1 MLSAAGGGCAP
12 AVETLRLPSC
22 NSSLPAVFFRQRKGA
37 TIMTDS
43 SSSAPTYGF
52 KEWIYILMGPG
63 LLLLALSLPF
73 FGPFN
78 ARFGFGILLWM
89 MWWWI
94 SAVVDI
100 KITCLVP
107 IFVVCCYQYMPL
119 EKVLGAY
126 VHKEAALIFGATA
139 LTAAWVRWG
148 FARRLALNFL
158 MRFSSNVRAQTA
170 GWFVLC
176 GLTSFVVGN
185 TTVAAMFAPV
195 AVASL
200 MYAGFNTNE
209 ERWNSKAASN
219 ILIAVAWGASVGGMA
234 TPLGGG
240 QSVVTYGLL
249 NKYLGYDIF
258 FIDWT
263 LRMLPV
269 SLCVI
274 AGVAVLMY
282 FMKTDLQDF
291 GGSREFY
298 LKELEK
304 LGPMSF
310 EEKIALAGFLLAIGL
325 AILQPL
331 YAPYTK
337 GPAWTWLRPTQ
348 MFCLIPMLLFFW
360 PSKAVKGENILSPN
374 TLRKYFPVTILFMWP
389 ASVALSRI
397 ISQTGAGKVFGEWI
411 SPFLGG
417 SDTLSIVAWSVFGN
431 LLSQVTSD
439 TAAAGV
445 MVPLAIESMSNWRG
459 LEFGAVAWVWVAG
472 SAISWS
478 YAVASATGAQGI
490 VAGYGAN
497 LRTMFVWGMAAALI
511 SVAITILYF
520 WLSIEV
526 FGMEFYTL
534 PPV

>member
-1 MLSAAGGGCAP
+1 MRRQPREELTMTTSA
-12 AVETLRLPSC
+12 S
-22 NSSLPAVFFRQRKGA
+22 
-37 TIMTDS
+37 DS
-43 SSSAPTYGF
+43 SASSTFNAKKWLLFFT
-52 KEWIYILMGPG
+52 GPA
-63 LLLLALSLPF
+63 LLGLALCLPC

-78 ARFGFGILLWM
+78 ARFGFGILFWM
-89 MWWWI
+89 VWWWVTAI
-94 SAVVDI
+94 VDI
-100 KITCLVP
+100 KVTCLVP
-107 IFVVCCYQYMPL
+107 IFVACIYTYMPL
-119 EKVLGAY
+119 DKVLGAY
-126 VHKEAALIFGATA
+126 VHREAALIFGATA
-139 LTAAWVRWG
+139 ITAAWVRWG

-158 MRFSSNVRAQTA
+158 MRFSTNVRAQTA

-176 GLTSFVVGN
+176 GVTSFVVGN

-200 MYAGFNTNE
+200 MYAGFSTNE

-258 FIDWT
+258 FTDWS
-263 LRMLPV
+263 LRMVPI

-274 AGVAVLMY
+274 IGVAVLMY
-282 FMKTDLQDF
+282 CMKTDLETF
-291 GGSREFY
+291 SGSKEFY
-298 LKELEK
+298 RQELEK

-310 EEKIALAGFLLAIGL
+310 EEKFALGGFLIAISLAV
-325 AILQPL
+325 LQPL

-337 GPAWTWLRPTQ
+337 GPGWAWLKPTQ
-348 MFCLIPMLLFFW
+348 LFCLIPMILFFW
-360 PSKAVKGENILSPN
+360 PSRAVRGENIISTE
-374 TLRKYFPVTILFMWP
+374 TLRRYFPVTILFMWP

-397 ISQTGAGKVFGEWI
+397 ISETGAGKVFGGWI
-411 SPFLGG
+411 QPFLGAG
-417 SDTLSIVAWSVFGN
+417 DMLAITAWSLVGN
-431 LLSQVTSD
+431 MLSQVTSD

-445 MVPLAIESMSNWRG
+445 MVPLAIEAMRNWGG
-459 LEFGAVAWVWVAG
+459 LEFGAVAWVWITG

-497 LRTMFVWGMAAALI
+497 LRTMFVWGMVAALV
-511 SVAITILYF
+511 SVVITILYF
-520 WLSIEV
+520 WLTVSV
-526 FGMEFYTL
+526 FGLEFYIL
-534 PPV
+534 PPR